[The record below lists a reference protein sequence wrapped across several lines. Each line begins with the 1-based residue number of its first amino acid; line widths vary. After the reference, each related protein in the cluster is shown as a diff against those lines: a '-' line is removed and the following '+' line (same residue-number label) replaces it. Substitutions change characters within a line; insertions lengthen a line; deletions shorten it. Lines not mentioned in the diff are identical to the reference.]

1 MTTQVNTSQVTA
13 PNFLR
18 RSENTFVR
26 GIVPVIKK
34 YDKPLQLFRPQNIKN
49 KRGALDNSYDRLVI
63 LGEINSKE
71 CFAVIAES
79 AQKSY
84 FLFGD
89 TLLTVGSI
97 VDVQEPVFSNFC
109 LGNDRSNP
117 IFHVFLPLEVVVNNI
132 PLLPIPIDLH
142 PSTTAMFHFCL
153 PNRPLTFLQACAVAP
168 TCSGFMCD
176 RREKR
181 IDSVCPCIQ
190 KSPVS
195 AWVMC
200 ARIVSRDIENEDEDS
215 LTGEMIQSLNL
226 TKLFCSE
233 AIIRSSYAS
242 IDSQQLRNDVNQV
255 SQFVNENGGWQVCG
269 FYKSGSTDENLAQNV
284 QRNRICKIMPA
295 VEVPFNLKY
304 SIVPCNANIGN
315 EPPALQHANANVG
328 APNNPNNV
336 Q

>member
-1 MTTQVNTSQVTA
+1 MLCCDCGVCTEKL
-13 PNFLR
+13 F
-18 RSENTFVR
+18 FVR
-26 GIVPVIKK
+26 RHSVISRVNCGRKK
-34 YDKPLQLFRPQNIKN
+34 
-49 KRGALDNSYDRLVI
+49 
-63 LGEINSKE
+63 
-71 CFAVIAES
+71 
-79 AQKSY
+79 
-84 FLFGD
+84 
-89 TLLTVGSI
+89 
-97 VDVQEPVFSNFC
+97 PVFLNSC

-117 IFHVFLPLEVVVNNI
+117 ISHVFLPLEVVVNNI

-153 PNRPLTFLQACAVAP
+153 PNRPLTFLQAGAVAP

-200 ARIVSRDIENEDEDS
+200 ARIVSRDIENEDEES
-215 LTGEMIQSLNL
+215 LTGEIIQSLNL
-226 TKLFCSE
+226 TKMFCSE

-242 IDSQQLRNDVNQV
+242 IDSQQLRNAVNQV
-255 SQFVNENGGWQVCG
+255 SQFVTENGGWQVCG

-284 QRNRICKIMPA
+284 QRVRICKITTA

-304 SIVPCNANIGN
+304 NIVPCNAVSPQLCNMRMLTSVLLTIRTTYDS
-315 EPPALQHANANVG
+315 
-328 APNNPNNV
+328 
-336 Q
+336 